1 MPRPMGVYDKSKSKS
16 VFDLLIV
23 GAGIN
28 GAGLA
33 RDAAGRGLKVLIV
46 DQGDIAGSTSSNSTK
61 LIHGGLR
68 YLEHYAFGLVRESLA
83 ERETLLAI
91 APHLA
96 REQRFVIPH
105 TPAQRPRWMI
115 RLGLALYDR
124 LARGS
129 SLKRAQ
135 ALSLRGTPY
144 GEPLRPEFTHG
155 FAYSDLATDD
165 ARLTLLN
172 VMSAAQLGA
181 QVRPRTQLV
190 GARRVGH
197 DGDEWQAVLQAA
209 DGTQQACAARI
220 LVNAAGPWAA
230 QLRKMIAGSD
240 GPESLRLVQGSHIVV
255 PRLYAG
261 EQAYLLQNDD
271 GRIVFVIPF
280 EDDFSLVGT
289 TEVPLAAPEAAPQI
303 DAAETDYLCSVV
315 GRFFQAPPAP
325 SQVVWSFAGIRALYD
340 DGRGS
345 ASTVSREYR
354 LAVDGGTQEAPL
366 LSIYGGKL
374 TTYRH
379 LAERVL
385 ARLQPWLPGLRPAW
399 SAAVHLPGGG
409 LGPRGLPGLLLEL
422 AGRYPA
428 LPPDLLHALA
438 RRHGTLA
445 ARVLGVAQTE
455 AALGEHFGGGL
466 YAVEVD
472 YMMAHEW
479 AREADDILWRRTK
492 CGLRIDAAGRVRLA
506 RHLAEK
512 GRSS

>member
-1 MPRPMGVYDKSKSKS
+1 MTDSAET

-33 RDAAGRGLKVLIV
+33 RDAAGRGLKVLVV
-46 DQGDIAGSTSSNSTK
+46 DQGDIGGATSSASTK

-83 ERETLLAI
+83 EREILLAI

-96 REQRFVIPH
+96 HEQRFVIPH

-115 RLGLALYDR
+115 RLGLALYDG

-129 SLKRAQ
+129 SLKRAE
-135 ALSLRGTPY
+135 ALTLRGTPH
-144 GEPLRPEFTHG
+144 GAPLRPEFARG

-172 VMSAAQLGA
+172 GVSAAQLGA
-181 QVRPRTQLV
+181 HVMPRTTLV
-190 GARRVGH
+190 GARREG
-197 DGDEWQAVLQAA
+197 GEWRAVLQGA
-209 DGTQQACAARI
+209 DGAQQECAARI

-230 QLRKMIAGSD
+230 AVRKAIVGDA
-240 GPESLRLVQGSHIVV
+240 GPESLRLVKGSHLVV
-255 PRLYAG
+255 PKLYEG
-261 EQAYLLQNDD
+261 NQAYLLQNDD

-280 EDDFSLVGT
+280 EDEFSLVGT
-289 TEVPLAAPEAAPQI
+289 TEVPLDAPDAAPQI

-315 GRFFQAPPAP
+315 GRFFLAPLVP
-325 SQVVWSFAGIRALYD
+325 SQAVWSYAGIRALHD
-340 DGRGS
+340 DGQGNVS
-345 ASTVSREYR
+345 SVSREYR
-354 LAVDGGTQEAPL
+354 LTVDGGAGEAPL
-366 LSIYGGKL
+366 LSIFGGKL

-385 ARLQPWLPGLRPAW
+385 ERLKPWLPGLRPSW

-409 LGPRGLPGLLLEL
+409 LGRSGLPGLLLEL
-422 AGRYPA
+422 ARRYPK

-445 ARVLGVAQTE
+445 ARVLGTAQTE
-455 AALGEHFGGGL
+455 AELGEHFGGGL
-466 YAVEVD
+466 YAAEIE
-472 YMMAHEW
+472 YMVAHEW

-492 CGLRIDAAGRVRLA
+492 CGLKTNEAARSRLA
-506 RHLAEK
+506 DYLKEK
-512 GRSS
+512 ITAAS

>member
-1 MPRPMGVYDKSKSKS
+1 MLY
-16 VFDLLIV
+16 DLLIV

-33 RDAAGRGLKVLIV
+33 RDAAGRGLKVLLV
-46 DQGDIAGSTSSNSTK
+46 DQGDIAAATSSTSTK

-91 APHLA
+91 APHLT

-115 RLGLALYDR
+115 RLGLALYDC
-124 LARGS
+124 LARGA
-129 SLKRAQ
+129 SLKRAE
-135 ALSLRGTPY
+135 ALDLRGTPY
-144 GEPLRPEFTHG
+144 GQPLRPEFAHG

-172 VMSAAQLGA
+172 VVSAAQLGA
-181 QVRPRTQLV
+181 KVMPRTKLL
-190 GARRVGH
+190 GARR
-197 DGDEWQAVLQAA
+197 DGREWAAVLQAA
-209 DGTQQACAARI
+209 DGTQQACTARI
-220 LVNAAGPWAA
+220 IANVAGPWTVAVREA
-230 QLRKMIAGSD
+230 IVGAGE
-240 GPESLRLVQGSHIVV
+240 GRASLRLVKGSHIVV

-271 GRIVFVIPF
+271 GRIAFVIPF
-280 EDDFSLVGT
+280 ESEFSLVGT
-289 TEVPLAAPEAAPQI
+289 TEAPLEAPDAAPQI

-315 GRFFQAPPAP
+315 GRFFQTPPDPAR
-325 SQVVWSFAGIRALYD
+325 VVWSFAGIRALYD
-340 DGRGS
+340 DGQGNAS
-345 ASTVSREYR
+345 AVSREYR
-354 LAVDGGTQEAPL
+354 MTVDGGPQEAPL

-385 ARLQPWLPGLRPAW
+385 HRLRPWLPGLRPAW

-409 LGPRGLPGLLLEL
+409 LGKRGLPGLLLEL
-422 AGRYPA
+422 ARRYPNQ
-428 LPPDLLHALA
+428 PPDLLHALA

-445 ARVLGVAQTE
+445 ARVLGAAQTE

-466 YAVEVD
+466 YAAEVD
-472 YMMAHEW
+472 YMAAHEW

-492 CGLRIDAAGRVRLA
+492 CGLRIDAAGIARLV
-506 RHLAEK
+506 RHLDDVQ
-512 GRSS
+512 RR

>member
-1 MPRPMGVYDKSKSKS
+1 MSDGAET
-16 VFDLLIV
+16 VFDLLVV

-46 DQGDIAGSTSSNSTK
+46 DQGDIGGATSSASTK

-68 YLEHYAFGLVRESLA
+68 YLEHYEFGLVRESLA
-83 ERETLLAI
+83 EREILLSI

-115 RLGLALYDR
+115 RLGLALYDG
-124 LARGS
+124 LARDS

-135 ALSLRGTPY
+135 AADLRGTPY
-144 GEPLRPEFTHG
+144 GAPLRPEFARG

-172 VMSAAQLGA
+172 AVSAAQLGA
-181 QVRPRTQLV
+181 QVRPRTRLV
-190 GARRVGH
+190 DARREGKA
-197 DGDEWQAVLQAA
+197 WKAVLQAA
-209 DGTQQACAARI
+209 DGARQECAARI

-230 QLRKMIAGSD
+230 EVRRTLVGDA
-240 GPESLRLVQGSHIVV
+240 GPESLRLVKGSHLVL
-255 PRLYAG
+255 PKLYEG

-280 EDDFSLVGT
+280 EDDFSLLGT
-289 TEVPLAAPEAAPQI
+289 TEVPLAAPDAAPRMDDAEAA
-303 DAAETDYLCSVV
+303 YLCALA
-315 GRFFQAPPAP
+315 GRFFRVPLRPEQA
-325 SQVVWSFAGIRALYD
+325 VWSFAGIRALYD
-340 DGRGS
+340 DGRGNAS
-345 ASTVSREYR
+345 AVSREYR
-354 LAVDGGTQEAPL
+354 LTVDGGAGEAPL
-366 LSIYGGKL
+366 LTIFGGKL

-385 ARLQPWLPGLRPAW
+385 DKLRPWLPGLRPSW

-409 LGPRGLPGLLLEL
+409 LGKSGLSGLLLEL
-422 AGRYPA
+422 ARRYPK
-428 LPPDLLHALA
+428 LSPDLLHALA

-445 ARVLGVAQTE
+445 ARVLGPAQTE
-455 AALGEHFGGGL
+455 AELGEHFGGGL
-466 YAVEVD
+466 YAAEAD
-472 YMMAHEW
+472 YLIAHEW

-492 CGLRIDAAGRVRLA
+492 CGLKTNEAARSRLA
-506 RHLAEK
+506 DYLREK
-512 GRSS
+512 ITAAS

>member
-1 MPRPMGVYDKSKSKS
+1 MKVRQAASTEPAY
-16 VFDLLIV
+16 DLLII

-33 RDAAGRGLKVLIV
+33 RDAAGRGLRVLIV
-46 DQGDIAGSTSSNSTK
+46 DQGDIAGATSSTSTK

-96 REQRFVIPH
+96 HEQRFVIPH

-115 RLGLALYDR
+115 RLGLALYDG

-135 ALSLRGTPY
+135 ALTLRGTSY

-172 VMSAAQLGA
+172 VVSAAQLGA
-181 QVRPRTQLV
+181 KVMTRTQLV
-190 GARRVGH
+190 GARREGR
-197 DGDEWQAVLQAA
+197 EWKAVLQAA
-209 DGTQQACAARI
+209 DGTQQECSARI
-220 LVNAAGPWAA
+220 LANVAGPWTVAVREA
-230 QLRKMIAGSD
+230 IVGAGE
-240 GPESLRLVQGSHIVV
+240 GGESLRLVKGSHIVV

-271 GRIVFVIPF
+271 GRIAFVIPF

-289 TEVPLAAPEAAPQI
+289 TEVPLDAPEAAPQI

-315 GRFFQAPPAP
+315 GRFFQAPPDP
-325 SQVVWSFAGIRALYD
+325 SRAVWSYAGIRALYD
-340 DGRGS
+340 DGQGNAS
-345 ASTVSREYR
+345 AVSREYR
-354 LAVDGGTQEAPL
+354 MTVDGSAKEAPL

-385 ARLQPWLPGLRPAW
+385 ARLQPWLPDLRPPW

-422 AGRYPA
+422 AGKYPA

-438 RRHGTLA
+438 RRHGTRA
-445 ARVLGVAQTE
+445 ARVLGAAQTE

-466 YAVEVD
+466 YAAEVD
-472 YMMAHEW
+472 YMAAHEW
-479 AREADDILWRRTK
+479 AHEVDDVLWRRTK
-492 CGLRIDAAGRVRLA
+492 CGLRIDATGRARLA
-506 RHLAEK
+506 RHLDEK
-512 GRSS
+512 RQTA

>member
-1 MPRPMGVYDKSKSKS
+1 MTSSPET

-46 DQGDIAGSTSSNSTK
+46 DQGDIAAATSSASTK

-96 REQRFVIPH
+96 HEQRFVIPH

-115 RLGLALYDR
+115 RLGLALYDG

-135 ALSLRGTPY
+135 ALALPGTPY
-144 GEPLRPEFTHG
+144 GAPLRAEFRHG

-172 VMSAAQLGA
+172 VVSAAQLGA
-181 QVRPRTQLV
+181 QVMTRTKLV
-190 GARRVGH
+190 GARRAG
-197 DGDEWQAVLQAA
+197 GEWRAVLQAA
-209 DGTQQACAARI
+209 DGAQRECAARI
-220 LVNAAGPWAA
+220 LVNAAGPWTAEVRRA
-230 QLRKMIAGSD
+230 IAGD
-240 GPESLRLVQGSHIVV
+240 AGPETLRLVKGSHLVV
-255 PRLYAG
+255 PKLYEG
-261 EQAYLLQNDD
+261 GQAYLLQNDD
-271 GRIVFVIPF
+271 GRIAFVIPF

-289 TEVPLAAPEAAPQI
+289 TEVPLDAPDAAPQI
-303 DAAETDYLCSVV
+303 DAAEAAYLCGLV
-315 GRFFQAPPAP
+315 GRFFQAPLDPA
-325 SQVVWSFAGIRALYD
+325 QAVWSYAGIRALYD
-340 DGRGS
+340 DGKGS
-345 ASTVSREYR
+345 ASAVSREYR
-354 LAVDGGTQEAPL
+354 LTVDGGAGEAPL
-366 LSIYGGKL
+366 LSIFGGKL

-385 ARLQPWLPGLRPAW
+385 DKLKPWLPGLRPSW
-399 SAAVHLPGGG
+399 SAGVHLPGGG
-409 LGPRGLPGLLLEL
+409 LGKSGLAGLLLEL
-422 AGRYPA
+422 ARRYPK
-428 LPPDLLHALA
+428 LSPDLLHALA

-445 ARVLGVAQTE
+445 ARVLGQAQTE
-455 AALGEHFGGGL
+455 EELGEHFGGGL
-466 YAVEVD
+466 YAAEVD
-472 YMMAHEW
+472 YLVAHEW
-479 AREADDILWRRTK
+479 ARTEEDILWRRTK
-492 CGLRIDAAGRVRLA
+492 CGLRIDAAGRERLA
-506 RHLAEK
+506 QHLAR
-512 GRSS
+512 GSGPA

>member
-1 MPRPMGVYDKSKSKS
+1 MISSPEPAY
-16 VFDLLIV
+16 DLLIV

-33 RDAAGRGLKVLIV
+33 RDAAGRGLKVLLV
-46 DQGDIAGSTSSNSTK
+46 DQGDIAGATSSTSTK

-68 YLEHYAFGLVRESLA
+68 YLEHYAFGLVRESLT

-96 REQRFVIPH
+96 HEQRFVIPH

-115 RLGLALYDR
+115 RLGLALYDG

-135 ALSLRGTPY
+135 ALALRGTPF
-144 GEPLRPEFTHG
+144 GQPLRPEFAHG

-172 VMSAAQLGA
+172 VVSAAQLGA
-181 QVRPRTQLV
+181 QVMTRTKLV
-190 GARRVGH
+190 GARREG
-197 DGDEWQAVLQAA
+197 GAWKAVLQAA
-209 DGTQQACAARI
+209 DGAQQACTARI
-220 LVNAAGPWAA
+220 IANVAGPWTVAVREA
-230 QLRKMIAGSD
+230 IV
-240 GPESLRLVQGSHIVV
+240 GPGEGRESLRLVKGSHIVV

-271 GRIVFVIPF
+271 GRIAFVIPF
-280 EDDFSLVGT
+280 EEDFSLIGT
-289 TEVPLAAPEAAPQI
+289 TEVPLDAPDAAPRI
-303 DAAETDYLCSVV
+303 DAAETDYLCGVV
-315 GRFFQAPPAP
+315 GRFFRAPPAP
-325 SQVVWSFAGIRALYD
+325 SRVVWSFAGIRALYD
-340 DGRGS
+340 DGQGNAS
-345 ASTVSREYR
+345 AVSREYR
-354 LAVDGGTQEAPL
+354 MTVDGGPQEAPL

-385 ARLQPWLPGLRPAW
+385 ERLRPWLPGLRPAW

-409 LGPRGLPGLLLEL
+409 LGKRGLPGLLLEL
-422 AGRYPA
+422 ARRYPN

-445 ARVLGVAQTE
+445 ARVLGAAQTE
-455 AALGEHFGGGL
+455 ADLGEHFGAGL
-466 YAVEVD
+466 YAAEVD
-472 YMMAHEW
+472 YMTDHEW
-479 AREADDILWRRTK
+479 AREADDILWRRSK
-492 CGLRIDAAGRVRLA
+492 CGLRVDEAGRARLMSHLA
-506 RHLAEK
+506 RKA
-512 GRSS
+512 RAA

>member
-1 MPRPMGVYDKSKSKS
+1 MIASSEPDY
-16 VFDLLIV
+16 DLLIV

-46 DQGDIAGSTSSNSTK
+46 DQGDIAGATSSASTK

-91 APHLA
+91 APHLTH
-96 REQRFVIPH
+96 EQRFVIPH
-105 TPAQRPRWMI
+105 TPEQRPRWMI
-115 RLGLALYDR
+115 RLGLALYDG

-135 ALSLRGTPY
+135 ALALRGTPY
-144 GEPLRPEFTHG
+144 GQPLRPEFAHG

-172 VMSAAQLGA
+172 VVSAAQLGA
-181 QVRPRTQLV
+181 RVMTRTRLV
-190 GARRVGH
+190 GARREGR
-197 DGDEWQAVLQAA
+197 GGRAWQAVLQAA
-209 DGTQQACAARI
+209 DGTQQACTARI

-230 QLRKMIAGSD
+230 QVREMVAGIA

-255 PRLYAG
+255 PRLHSG
-261 EQAYLLQNDD
+261 EQAYLLQNAD
-271 GRIVFVIPF
+271 GRIAFVIPF
-280 EDDFSLVGT
+280 EDGFSLVGT
-289 TEVPLAAPEAAPQI
+289 TEVPLDAPDAAPRI

-315 GRFFQAPPAP
+315 GRFFQAPPDP
-325 SQVVWSFAGIRALYD
+325 PQVVWSFSGIRALYD

-345 ASTVSREYR
+345 ASAVSREYR
-354 LAVDGGTQEAPL
+354 LTVDGGAQEAPL

-385 ARLQPWLPGLRPAW
+385 ARLQPWLPGLRPPW

-428 LPPDLLHALA
+428 LPPDLLSALA
-438 RRHGTLA
+438 RRHGTRA
-445 ARVLGVAQTE
+445 ARVLGAAQTE
-455 AALGEHFGGGL
+455 ADLGEHFGGGL
-466 YAVEVD
+466 HAAEVD

-479 AREADDILWRRTK
+479 ACEADDILWRRTK
-492 CGLRIDAAGRVRLA
+492 CGLRIDAAGQARLA
-506 RHLAEK
+506 GHLAEK